1 MAEAPSDNAVPSGSL
16 PINALSVPSNAALV
30 AIGEQHAIDKIGF
43 CSAETFTDVRAALHE
58 RKAAGLS
65 ADMAFTYRNPD
76 RSTDPSR
83 SVEGARSIVV
93 GARSYRRTKAVSQP
107 ENPAPGNPESGN
119 PESGNSELT
128 GPGAAEI
135 AEYVW
140 EPHYAE
146 LRVGLEAIAEHLRDA
161 GWKAR
166 VLIDDNALVDRA
178 AAYRAG
184 IGWWGKNSNILV
196 PGVGSKFVL
205 GSVVT
210 DAPLEVNVEPL
221 ADQCGPCRRCID
233 ACPTNAI
240 VDDGVIDAN
249 RCLAW
254 LVQSPGSFP
263 IEFRK
268 ALGGRIYGCDDCQT
282 SCPPNVVAER
292 QDGGPPTSGE
302 TSVLVSEL
310 LSLDDEALMDAFG
323 AWYIP
328 RREPRYLRR
337 NALVVLGNIGDP
349 ESPLVRDLIA
359 TYVASDDDIEREHA
373 QWAGAELG
381 IL

>member
-1 MAEAPSDNAVPSGSL
+1 MALGDAIAAIAASH
-16 PINALSVPSNAALV
+16 SV
-30 AIGEQHAIDKIGF
+30 DKVGF
-43 CSAETFTDVRAALHE
+43 CSAAVFEDVRANLHE
-58 RKAAGLS
+58 RKDAGLS

-76 RSTDPSR
+76 RATDVSR
-83 SVEGARSIVV
+83 SLVGAQSIVV
-93 GARSYRRTKAVSQP
+93 CARSYRRTPAHVSAGTDP
-107 ENPAPGNPESGN
+107 HA
-119 PESGNSELT
+119 
-128 GPGAAEI
+128 GAGRAKI

-140 EPHYAE
+140 EPHYEA
-146 LRVGLEAIAEHLRDA
+146 LRVGLDAIAEHLREQ
-161 GWKAR
+161 GFGAR

-210 DAPLEVNVEPL
+210 TADLVWNDEPL

-233 ACPTNAI
+233 ACPTDAI

-254 LVQSPGSFP
+254 LVQATGSFP
-263 IEFRK
+263 VEFRK

-292 QDGGPPTSGE
+292 KDPGQMTAGVS
-302 TSVLVSEL
+302 SVEVSEL
-310 LSLDDEALMDAFG
+310 LSLDDDELMARFG

-328 RREPRYLRR
+328 RREARYLRR
-337 NALVVLGNIGDP
+337 NALVVLGNVGDRSSS
-349 ESPLVRDLIA
+349 EVRTLVERYL
-359 TYVASDDDIEREHA
+359 ASDDEIEREHA
-373 QWAGAELG
+373 LWAAEELG
-381 IL
+381 FDDLVAAP

>member
-1 MAEAPSDNAVPSGSL
+1 MNSGIAE
-16 PINALSVPSNAALV
+16 
-30 AIGEQHAIDKIGF
+30 IGESHNIDKVGF
-43 CSAETFTDVRAALHE
+43 CSAEVFNSVRETLHE

-76 RSTDPSR
+76 RATDVSR
-83 SVEGARSIVV
+83 SLDGARSIVV
-93 GARSYRRTKAVSQP
+93 CARSYRRARPQP
-107 ENPAPGNPESGN
+107 VADTSSGA
-119 PESGNSELT
+119 GQ
-128 GPGAAEI
+128 AEI

-146 LRVGLEAIAEHLRDA
+146 LRIGLDAIAQHLRDA
-161 GWKAR
+161 GFGAR

-210 DAPLEVNVEPL
+210 TAELTWNDEPL
-221 ADQCGPCRRCID
+221 VDQCGPCRRCID
-233 ACPTNAI
+233 ACPTDAI
-240 VDDGVIDAN
+240 VSDGVIDSN

-254 LVQSPGSFP
+254 LVQATGSFP
-263 IEFRK
+263 LEFRK

-292 QDGGPPTSGE
+292 SDPGE
-302 TSVLVSEL
+302 TTTGVSSVEVAEL
-310 LSLDDEALMDAFG
+310 LTLDDDELLARFG

-328 RREPRYLRR
+328 RREARYLRR
-337 NALVVLGNIGDP
+337 NALVVLGNVGDRSSP
-349 ESPLVRDLIA
+349 EVRSLVER
-359 TYVASDDDIEREHA
+359 YVASTDEIEREHA
-373 QWAGAELG
+373 MWAAGELG
-381 IL
+381 FDDLLAGGS

>member
-1 MAEAPSDNAVPSGSL
+1 MRQAPSNDA
-16 PINALSVPSNAALV
+16 IA
-30 AIGEQHAIDKIGF
+30 AIGQEHAIDKIGF
-43 CSAETFTDVRAALHE
+43 CSAEVFGDVREALHA

-93 GARSYRRTKAVSQP
+93 GARSYRRTKP
-107 ENPAPGNPESGN
+107 ER
-119 PESGNSELT
+119 NSDT
-128 GPGAAEI
+128 DGPGRADI

-146 LRVGLEAIAEHLRDA
+146 LRVGLDAIAAHLRES

-196 PGVGSKFVL
+196 PGIGSKFVL

-210 DAPLEVNVEPL
+210 DAELDVNEEPL
-221 ADQCGPCRRCID
+221 ADQCGTCRRCFD
-233 ACPTNAI
+233 ACPTDAI
-240 VDDGVIDAN
+240 VADGVIDSN

-263 IEFRK
+263 LEYRK

-282 SCPPNVVAER
+282 TCPPNVVGER
-292 QDGGPPTSGE
+292 SDPGPTTAGVS
-302 TSVLVSEL
+302 SVEVSEL

-337 NALVVLGNIGDP
+337 NALVVLGNVGDREDP
-349 ESPLVRDLIA
+349 EVRALIDR
-359 TYVASDDDIEREHA
+359 YMASDDEIEREHA
-373 QWAGAELG
+373 LWAAGELG
-381 IL
+381 YELNGERGAT